1 MMKSSKN
8 NHGFSLV
15 ELIIVI
21 AIMAVLVGL
30 LAPQYLKYVERA
42 RLQKALTNTKTV
54 ADAVT
59 ALLTDSAANKSP
71 LYKELLA
78 AISGSDTDSSHA
90 ASVNG
95 IPAVKIDLSQAD
107 SDPLA
112 EMILN
117 EVGIGESI
125 TGIIYFYESDDVPS
139 FSYEMQDGRIA
150 VDYNPP
156 ADADTTKYIMED
168 GSYHVYYR
176 D

>member
-1 MMKSSKN
+1 MKKIQKTS
-8 NHGFSLV
+8 GFSLV

-21 AIMAVLVGL
+21 AIMAVLTGI
-30 LAPQYLKYVERA
+30 LAPRYLRYVERA
-42 RLQKALTNTKTV
+42 RLQKAVTNTKTV

-71 LYKELLA
+71 LYEELLA
-78 AISGSDTDSSHA
+78 AISGSDADSSHA
-90 ASVNG
+90 ASING
-95 IPAVKIDLSQAD
+95 IAAVKIDLSQAD

-112 EMILN
+112 KMIAD
-117 EVGIGESI
+117 EIGVGEGL
-125 TGIIYFYESDDVPS
+125 TGIIYFYESDEIPS
-139 FSYEMQDGRIA
+139 FSYEMQEGKIA

-156 ADADTTKYIMED
+156 ADTDTDKYVMED